1 MKLFFKNLIKTPM
14 VIVFLFVVSFY
25 GLKALGIPAEVNKYA
40 IVTAVGIDEVDEVDE
55 DDEGNKFEISLLAF
69 IPIAQQSFTET
80 YKVISSKGRS
90 ISEAIDIAGLH
101 IGRQIGLSHVK
112 LVVVNEKLLNDDVT
126 KSLDY
131 LSRSKHMTSSTKLI
145 ATDSTAKE
153 FLKAA
158 EKLDGQSSIK
168 VSELVSFNDEY
179 IYASDSTFETF
190 FKGLFGPTRV
200 SIMPYLTLYK
210 EAESGVE
217 VEKIGNS
224 ESDSETSGEEGKSK
238 QIVNNGDTIILKDGQ
253 KKLLLDS
260 KDLKKINLVQGSF
273 NTGSIEIYNFS
284 DSVFKN
290 ANMTY
295 EIYNKRI
302 KNKVVFQNGIPVFN
316 IDLTLTL
323 TLSEVEN
330 ENGMVEEN
338 VEFFVITESATKA
351 IEKKVRESIADGL
364 KIMRDN
370 QLDLVNFYTTIYNTD
385 KHSFKKF
392 LKSLKNEDDYLNNVV
407 FKVSVK
413 IYTK

>member
-40 IVTAVGIDEVDEVDE
+40 IVTAVGIDEVDE

-224 ESDSETSGEEGKSK
+224 ESDSETSVEEGQSK

-385 KHSFKKF
+385 KNSFKKF

>member
-40 IVTAVGIDEVDEVDE
+40 IVTAVGIDEVDE

-90 ISEAIDIAGLH
+90 VSEAIDIAGLH

-224 ESDSETSGEEGKSK
+224 ESDSETSVEEGQSK

-385 KHSFKKF
+385 KNSFKKF

>member
-40 IVTAVGIDEVDEVDE
+40 IVTAVGIDEVDE
-55 DDEGNKFEISLLAF
+55 DDDGNKFEISLLAF

-80 YKVISSKGRS
+80 YKVVSSKGRS

-217 VEKIGNS
+217 VEKIGGS
-224 ESDSETSGEEGKSK
+224 ESDSETAVEEGGSK
-238 QIVNNGDTIILKDGQ
+238 QIVNNGDTIILKNGQ

-385 KHSFKKF
+385 KNSFKKF